1 MYFYD
6 DCYIKAS
13 FPSGTLQATVTTVN
27 NGDGTYTHTATIP
40 FSYPNAMT
48 ITTSSNLLFR
58 KESAYISV
66 MPQFYLISAG
76 QVAECHLQYT
86 NSDGDIFSSY
96 SPSQLTLSPSFYK
109 NSVSLTTS
117 SPKVNYGI
125 SVKTDLSYFT
135 FQRKNG
141 FWYAPKTDSQ
151 TLQIKEGPVSSGSTI
166 SILDE
171 PTIVYSPSR
180 EVERY
185 QISSVMARDTYAALP
200 LIANGTSIKRL
211 KVKTGVKKTT
221 ELIHKW
227 KHLNRMCNEI
237 TFGQINNTSEDL
249 NQLKCVGT
257 KSGAITLS
265 WNTLPDVLEINV
277 GLSKMETKPSS
288 ITGGTLE
295 VRGIFVQKSLDSPG
309 KYDSCSAVG
318 SYTFSSW
325 NSSTQVA
332 KFNLNGSSTG
342 NGSFEKED
350 DGFLMLGFG
359 GSLSIVFNGTTYSVT
374 MPTLID
380 KYTWFKFPRSLPPSR
395 TVTLTENVSNPSV
408 YGQWNMSTSSWY
420 KVY

>member
-13 FPSGTLQATVTTVN
+13 FSSEVLQATITTVN
-27 NGDGTYTHTATIP
+27 NGDGTYTHTAKIP
-40 FSYPNAMT
+40 NSYPNTMT
-48 ITTSSNLLFR
+48 LTTSSNLLFR

-66 MPQFYLISAG
+66 MPQLYLISAG
-76 QVAECHLQYT
+76 QTAECHVQYDT
-86 NSDGDIFSSY
+86 NGDHISSY
-96 SPSQLTLSPSFYK
+96 STDQLTLDPSFYK
-109 NSVSLTTS
+109 GSVSLTTS
-117 SPKVNYGI
+117 SPNVNYGI

-135 FQRKNG
+135 FQRTND

-151 TLQIKEGPVSSGSTI
+151 TLAIKTGPVSSGTTI

-200 LIANGTSIKRL
+200 LIANGTSVKRL
-211 KVKTGVKKTT
+211 TVKTGVKKTT

-227 KHLNRMCNEI
+227 THLNRMCNK
-237 TFGQINNTSEDL
+237 TVFGQVNNTSEDL
-249 NQLKCVGT
+249 NQLKCVAKRNGE
-257 KSGAITLS
+257 ITLN
-265 WNTLPDVLEINV
+265 WGTLPGVLKINIGSSEMATV
-277 GLSKMETKPSS
+277 PSS

-295 VRGIFVQKSLDSPG
+295 VRGIFVQDASDGPG
-309 KYDSCSAVG
+309 IYRSCSAVG

-332 KFNLNGSSTG
+332 NFSLSNYSSG
-342 NGSFEKED
+342 NGKFDNDEK
-350 DGFLMLGFG
+350 GLLILGFG
-359 GSLSIVFNGTTYSVT
+359 GNLSIVFNGTTYNVT

-380 KYTWFKFPRSLPPSR
+380 KYQWVSFPNLPSR
-395 TVTLTENVSNPSV
+395 TVTLTESVNNPSV
-408 YGQWNMSTSSWY
+408 YGQWNMSTASWY

>member
-13 FPSGTLQATVTTVN
+13 FSSGVLQATITTVN

-40 FSYPNAMT
+40 NSYPRTMT
-48 ITTSSNLLFR
+48 LTTSSNLLFR

-66 MPQFYLISAG
+66 MPQLYLISAG
-76 QVAECHLQYT
+76 QTAECHVQYDT
-86 NSDGDIFSSY
+86 NGDHISSY
-96 SPSQLTLSPSFYK
+96 STDQLTLDPSFYK
-109 NSVSLTTS
+109 GSVSLTTS
-117 SPKVNYGI
+117 SPNVNYGI

-135 FQRKNG
+135 FQRTND

-151 TLQIKEGPVSSGSTI
+151 TLTIKAGPVSSGTTI

-200 LIANGTSIKRL
+200 LIANGTSVKRL
-211 KVKTGVKKTT
+211 TVKTGVKKTT

-227 KHLNRMCNEI
+227 THLNRMCNK
-237 TFGQINNTSEDL
+237 TVFGQVNNTSEDL
-249 NQLKCVGT
+249 NQLKCVAKRNGE
-257 KSGAITLS
+257 ITLN
-265 WNTLPDVLEINV
+265 WGTLPGVLKINIGSSEMATV
-277 GLSKMETKPSS
+277 PSS

-295 VRGIFVQKSLDSPG
+295 VRGIFVQDASDGPG
-309 KYDSCSAVG
+309 IYRSCSAVG

-325 NSSTQVA
+325 NFSTQVA
-332 KFNLNGSSTG
+332 NFNLSNYSSG
-342 NGSFEKED
+342 NGKFDNDEK
-350 DGFLMLGFG
+350 GLLILGFG
-359 GSLSIVFNGTTYSVT
+359 GNLSIVFNGTTYNVT

-380 KYTWFKFPRSLPPSR
+380 KYQWVSFPNLPSR
-395 TVTLTENVSNPSV
+395 TVTLTESVNNPSV
-408 YGQWNMSTSSWY
+408 YGQWNMSTASWY

>member
-40 FSYPNAMT
+40 NSYPNAMK

-66 MPQFYLISAG
+66 MPQFYLISGG
-76 QVAECHLQYT
+76 QSASCHVQYYT
-86 NSDGDIFSSY
+86 SGDRISSY
-96 SPSQLTLSPSFYK
+96 STSQLTLSPAFYK
-109 NSVSLTTS
+109 KSVSLTTS

-135 FQRKNG
+135 FQRTNS
-141 FWYAPKTDSQ
+141 FWYAPMSDNQ
-151 TLQIKEGPVSSGSTI
+151 TLQIKEGPVSGNTTI
-166 SILDE
+166 SMLDE
-171 PTIVYSPSR
+171 PVVIYSPKR
-180 EVERY
+180 EVESY
-185 QISSVMARDTYAALP
+185 QISSVKARDTYATLP

-211 KVKTGVKKTT
+211 TVKTGVKKTT

-227 KHLNRMCNEI
+227 THLNRMCNE
-237 TFGQINNTSEDL
+237 TAFGQIKNSSETL
-249 NQLKCVGT
+249 NQLKCVAT
-257 KSGAITLS
+257 RSGKITLS
-265 WNTLPDVLEINV
+265 WNALPDVLEINV
-277 GLSKMETKPSS
+277 GLSKMATVPSS

-295 VRGIFVQKSLDSPG
+295 VRGIFVQPSTEGPADF
-309 KYDSCSAVG
+309 DSCTATG
-318 SYTFSSW
+318 LYTFSSW
-325 NSSTQVA
+325 NSSARVA
-332 KFNLNGSSTG
+332 KFNLNGSSG
-342 NGSFEKED
+342 DSGSFDED
-350 DGFLMLGFG
+350 EDGFLMLGFG
-359 GSLSIVFNGTTYSVT
+359 GRLSIVFYGTTYNVT

-380 KYTWFKFPRSLPPSR
+380 KYQWVSFPSTFSR
-395 TVTLTENVSNPSV
+395 TITLTENVSNPSV

>member
-40 FSYPNAMT
+40 TSYPNAMT

-66 MPQFYLISAG
+66 TPQFYLISAG
-76 QVAECHLQYT
+76 QTAECHLQYT
-86 NSDGDIFSSY
+86 NGDGNIFSSD
-96 SPSQLTLSPSFYK
+96 STSQLTLSPSFYK

-117 SPKVNYGI
+117 SPNLNYGI
-125 SVKTDLSYFT
+125 MVKTDLTYFT

-141 FWYAPKTDSQ
+141 FWYAPKTIHH
-151 TLQIKEGPVSSGSTI
+151 TLQIKNGPVSSGTTI
-166 SILDE
+166 SMLDE
-171 PTIVYSPSR
+171 PVVIYSPDR

-185 QISSVMARDTYAALP
+185 QIETVKARDTIVAMP
-200 LIANGTSIKRL
+200 LIANGTSVKRL
-211 KVKTGVKKTT
+211 TVKTGVKKTT
-221 ELIHKW
+221 DLIHKW
-227 KHLNRMCNEI
+227 THLNRMCNKI
-237 TFGQINNTSEDL
+237 VFGQINNTSEDV

-257 KSGAITLS
+257 RSGGITLS
-265 WNTLPDVLEINV
+265 WNTLPDVLKINV
-277 GLSKMETKPSS
+277 GLSEMETVPSS

-295 VRGIFVQKSLDSPG
+295 VRGIFLQRNG
-309 KYDSCSAVG
+309 IGTYDSCTAVG
-318 SYTFSSW
+318 AYTFSDW

-332 KFNLNGSSTG
+332 TFNLNGFSGDS
-342 NGSFEKED
+342 GSFEKED

-359 GSLSIVFNGTTYSVT
+359 GRLSIVFYGTTYTVT
-374 MPTLID
+374 MPTLIS
-380 KYTWFKFPRSLPPSR
+380 KYQWFKFPSSSLIPSR
-395 TVTLTENVSNPSV
+395 TATLTIGDSNPSV
-408 YGQWNMSTSSWY
+408 YGQWNMSTASWY